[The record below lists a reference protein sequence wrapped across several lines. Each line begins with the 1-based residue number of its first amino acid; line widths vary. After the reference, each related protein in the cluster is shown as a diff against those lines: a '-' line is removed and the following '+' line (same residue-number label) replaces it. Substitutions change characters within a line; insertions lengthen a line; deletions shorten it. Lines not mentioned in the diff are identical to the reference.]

1 MFLIGLTGGIA
12 AGKSTIAKFWSSLGA
27 LEIDADAIAREVV
40 EKGTVGLERIVAA
53 FGKSILAKDGS
64 LNRAELAKLV
74 FSEPR
79 LRQQLESIVHPLVQ
93 ERTREILSEQPE
105 SSIVVYNVPLLVEAK
120 IGLPFNA
127 VVSVEAPEGIR
138 LERLVN
144 QRGFTKEEA
153 LIRIQSQASASD
165 RENRADYVL
174 NSDQDLS
181 SLFEDA
187 KELWNTF
194 EKAANGTN

>member
-27 LEIDADAIAREVV
+27 LEIDADVIAREVV

-64 LNRAELAKLV
+64 LNRAKLAKLV
-74 FSEPR
+74 FSEPK

-120 IGLPFNA
+120 VGLPFNA
-127 VVSVEAPEGIR
+127 VVSVEAPKRIR
-138 LERLVN
+138 LERLVS

-153 LIRIQSQASASD
+153 LIRIESQASESD
-165 RENRADYVL
+165 RANRADYVL
-174 NSDQDLS
+174 NSDQDLG
-181 SLFEDA
+181 SLLEDA
-187 KELWNTF
+187 KALWNTF

>member
-53 FGKSILAKDGS
+53 FGKGILTKDGS
-64 LNRAELAKLV
+64 LNRVKLAKMV
-74 FSEPR
+74 FSEPM

-120 IGLPFNA
+120 VGLPFNA

-174 NSDQDLS
+174 NSDQDLG
-181 SLFEDA
+181 SLLEEA

-194 EKAANGTN
+194 EKAVNGTN